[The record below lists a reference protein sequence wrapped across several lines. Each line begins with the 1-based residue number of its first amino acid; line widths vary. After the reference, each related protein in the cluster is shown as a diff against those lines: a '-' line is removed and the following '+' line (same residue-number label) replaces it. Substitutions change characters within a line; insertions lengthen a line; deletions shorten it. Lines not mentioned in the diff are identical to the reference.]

1 MKQLEAS
8 KTNSPSAVNNSP
20 TLTAVNA
27 LVSQNIAFIVRAY
40 SSASANMT
48 KVTLEITAKC
58 GISQC
63 QGHTLHKLYY
73 YTAQVASINH

>member
-48 KVTLEITAKC
+48 NK
-58 GISQC
+58 
-63 QGHTLHKLYY
+63 GHTQDYSKMWDITMSRSHF
-73 YTAQVASINH
+73 T